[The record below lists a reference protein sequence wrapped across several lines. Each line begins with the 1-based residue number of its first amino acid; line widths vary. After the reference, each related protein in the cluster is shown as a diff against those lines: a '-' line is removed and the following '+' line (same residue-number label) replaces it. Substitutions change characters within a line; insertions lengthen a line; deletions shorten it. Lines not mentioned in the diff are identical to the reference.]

1 MSDASGSHEV
11 SQEDFEAAIRQDVAS
26 VAAPSEGA
34 GLEETRTEETIGGE
48 GGDAVKTV
56 ESIVNIGVKLIELV
70 NCHASISGS
79 QFAKA
84 LPHGAGE
91 MEVVDW
97 ADEVVRLVLPW
108 KASSPSWKVWEADY
122 DFAVGLTY
130 RYGGKWNGHGLYLD
144 AVSAFVDVSY
154 LPPDFNVD
162 VKVQLP
168 DHARNAGSSATDPIA
183 ALDFTMD
190 VTLNALFGHK
200 VFFTQSY
207 EGTVQG
213 NRAGHISPR

>member
-1 MSDASGSHEV
+1 MSDVSSHEV
-11 SQEDFEAAIRQDVAS
+11 SQADFDAAMNEDVAS
-26 VAAPSEGA
+26 LAAPSEGA
-34 GLEETRTEETIGGE
+34 GLEETKTDETIGGD
-48 GGDAVKTV
+48 GADAVKAV

-70 NCHASISGS
+70 NCHASISGN

-84 LPHGAGE
+84 IPHDAGE

-97 ADEVVRLVLPW
+97 ADEVVKLVIPW
-108 KASSPSWKVWEADY
+108 KASSAWWKIWDADY

-130 RYGGKWNGHGLYLD
+130 RYGGKWKGHGLYLD
-144 AVSAFVDVSY
+144 AVSAFVDVNY

-162 VKVQLP
+162 VKVQMP
-168 DHARNAGSSATDPIA
+168 DHARNAGSSPTDPIA

-190 VTLNALFGHK
+190 VTLNAIFGHK
-200 VFFTQSY
+200 VFFTKSF

-213 NRAGHISPR
+213 NRAGHINPR